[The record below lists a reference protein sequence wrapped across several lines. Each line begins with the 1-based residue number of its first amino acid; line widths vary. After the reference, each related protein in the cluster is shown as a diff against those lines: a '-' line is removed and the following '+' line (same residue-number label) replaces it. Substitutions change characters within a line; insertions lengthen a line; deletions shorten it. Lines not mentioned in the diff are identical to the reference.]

1 MIFVKTNLPK
11 FGLFKKEKTI
21 HLQSSMPNGV
31 IGNTLKSDLR
41 DSWFESLLGNN
52 IKALDN
58 IESFFYK
65 QTLTPY
71 YFTY

>member
-1 MIFVKTNLPK
+1 
-11 FGLFKKEKTI
+11 
-21 HLQSSMPNGV
+21 
-31 IGNTLKSDLR
+31 
-41 DSWFESLLGNN
+41 LLGNN